1 MCKCGLEYTR
11 KSISFHNKK
20 DEHKLYISKLN
31 VKHYEQK
38 IFYRNKNYE
47 IINDDNEI
55 MRNCKNEKCIQI
67 KKHQS
72 KIFYCEICNKEMKMS
87 SKWHHLHN
95 SEEHK
100 KNMKK

>member
-1 MCKCGLEYTR
+1 MK
-11 KSISFHNKK
+11 
-20 DEHKLYISKLN
+20 
-31 VKHYEQK
+31 
-38 IFYRNKNYE
+38 
-47 IINDDNEI
+47 
-55 MRNCKNEKCIQI
+55 NCKNEKSIQI

-87 SKWHHLHN
+87 SKWNHIKN